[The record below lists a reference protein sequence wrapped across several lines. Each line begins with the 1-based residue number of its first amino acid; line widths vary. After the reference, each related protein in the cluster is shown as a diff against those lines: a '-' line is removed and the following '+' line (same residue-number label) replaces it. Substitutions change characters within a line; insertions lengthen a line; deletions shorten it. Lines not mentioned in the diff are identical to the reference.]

1 MAEEAGFSVPGGRHY
16 EAIYR
21 PAQAATSDDIRGYL
35 QRFAALVAER
45 CSQVTLAG
53 TDDAE
58 RHSGAEAAGHLQAAA
73 DRILAEFPKP

>member
-1 MAEEAGFSVPGGRHY
+1 MAEEAGYDVDGAEITMP
-16 EAIYR
+16 IYHADG
-21 PAQAATSDDIRGYL
+21 PANERAQL